1 VGNTVDVNT
10 ATYTNSIGATTLSG
24 VWTDPEFDPLQRAF
38 YYARVLEI
46 PTPRWSTYDA
56 VRLGIPLPS
65 GLPPSIQERA
75 YTSSLWYTPA
85 EQDLAKGR
93 QGAVTV
99 ASLRAQGIVPLTDVE
114 LRALIVGTSKRI
126 RNLLTGEQGTAF
138 SSPDGKRTLATE
150 AAFDAIHGGAAK
162 NPYEIRDGRLH
173 SSFDDGSRFSSQV
186 FKVGNR
192 YLAAKSDEAG
202 YVNYEIF
209 PS

>member
-1 VGNTVDVNT
+1 MNT
-10 ATYTNSIGATTLSG
+10 ATYTNTIGATTLSG

-56 VRLGIPLPS
+56 VRLGIPLPP
-65 GLPPSIQERA
+65 GLAPSIQERA
-75 YTSSLWYTPA
+75 YTSSVWYTPT
-85 EQDLAKGR
+85 EQNLAKGR
-93 QGAVTV
+93 QDAVTV
-99 ASLRAQGIVPLTDVE
+99 AGLQALGIPPLTDAE
-114 LRALIVGTSKRI
+114 LRTLIVGTSTRI
-126 RNLLTGEQGTAF
+126 RNLLTGDEGTAF
-138 SSPDGKRTLATE
+138 YSQDGKRTLTTE
-150 AAFDAIHGGAAK
+150 ATFVALHGGNPLAT

-173 SSFDDGSRFSSQV
+173 SSFDDGSRFTSQV

-209 PS
+209 SS